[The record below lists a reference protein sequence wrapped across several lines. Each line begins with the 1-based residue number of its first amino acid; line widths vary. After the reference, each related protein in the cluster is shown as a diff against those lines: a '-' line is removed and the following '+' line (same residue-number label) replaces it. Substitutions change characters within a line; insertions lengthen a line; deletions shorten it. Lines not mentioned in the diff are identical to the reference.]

1 LLKPYGIAFLKKSKI
16 IYKIKKGE
24 NYMAKTYLSTVKYE
38 VLANYE
44 VQGVVEKPDIVG
56 AIFGQCEGLLGEDM
70 DLKELQQSGKIGRI
84 EITVK
89 KGKGTTF
96 GEIIMPSSL
105 DMVKTSI
112 LAATVETVEKVG
124 PFDTKVKVM
133 KIQDTRKEKRETI
146 TDRAKELLKRMQK
159 FEGVESGEL
168 ADTIKTE
175 IKTEKVINFRG
186 LTAGP
191 EVETNPE
198 IIVVE
203 GRADVLKLLSYGI
216 NNSVAMNG
224 GNIDAPLIGLCKE
237 KTVTVL
243 IDGDRG
249 GELNVKKLAA
259 LTKVDFVAKAP
270 DGKEVEELVQKEI
283 LQALKRRV
291 PMSEAFKE
299 GAGFEAPTQRSFEP
313 RHFEPR
319 PFTPRGFDLR
329 PPRRDFDSRGPPRR
343 DFNSR
348 PSFGGDRRGRFNDR
362 PRFGGGYRDRGFN
375 PSFSNGGGYPTFQPR
390 EEVVP
395 QEVLDM
401 KKDFDKLKGKS
412 KARILDEKGK
422 KIKEVEVKDLL
433 ETIQKTKKK
442 IGTVMFDGII
452 TNRLVEAAEA
462 KDVKVIVG
470 VKKGAIN
477 PQKAKAY
484 TM

>member
-1 LLKPYGIAFLKKSKI
+1 
-16 IYKIKKGE
+16 
-24 NYMAKTYLSTVKYE
+24 
-38 VLANYE
+38 
-44 VQGVVEKPDIVG
+44 
-56 AIFGQCEGLLGEDM
+56 
-70 DLKELQQSGKIGRI
+70 
-84 EITVK
+84 
-89 KGKGTTF
+89 
-96 GEIIMPSSL
+96 
-105 DMVKTSI
+105 
-112 LAATVETVEKVG
+112 
-124 PFDTKVKVM
+124 
-133 KIQDTRKEKRETI
+133 
-146 TDRAKELLKRMQK
+146 
-159 FEGVESGEL
+159 
-168 ADTIKTE
+168 
-175 IKTEKVINFRG
+175 
-186 LTAGP
+186 
-191 EVETNPE
+191 
-198 IIVVE
+198 
-203 GRADVLKLLSYGI
+203 
-216 NNSVAMNG
+216 MNG
-224 GNIDAPLIGLCKE
+224 GNIDTPLIGLCKE

-299 GAGFEAPTQRSFEP
+299 GITNFESQTQRTFEPRSFEA
-313 RHFEPR
+313 R
-319 PFTPRGFDLR
+319 PFAPRGFDSR
-329 PPRRDFDSRGPPRR
+329 PPRREFDSRGPPRR
-343 DFNSR
+343 EFNSR
-348 PSFGGDRRGRFNDR
+348 PSFGGERRGRFGDR
-362 PRFGGGYRDRGFN
+362 PRFDSRGPSGGFRERGFN
-375 PSFSNGGGYPTFQPR
+375 PSFSNGGGYTPSFTPR
-390 EEVVP
+390 EEPVP
-395 QEVLDM
+395 KEVLDM